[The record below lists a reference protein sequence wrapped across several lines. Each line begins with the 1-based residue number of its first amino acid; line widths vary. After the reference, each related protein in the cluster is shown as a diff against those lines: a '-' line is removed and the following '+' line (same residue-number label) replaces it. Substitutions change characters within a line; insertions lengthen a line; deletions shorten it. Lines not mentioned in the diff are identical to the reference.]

1 MRWSRYAY
9 SQPAANICMIQACY
23 QALQISA
30 FMGRVSEILS
40 IETTYIQF
48 AGHDC
53 TNECCKLI
61 LSNLERLLGHFIN
74 TSPSAS
80 HTSTKS
86 NNETSTDVKDQSL
99 PIQHKVKSTSMHGFY
114 CIWIDGCQAASH
126 YMPDCGSHCLTAFV
140 DKDGNLQACWQYL
153 PTQIPTHCP
162 RQTQSS
168 TKVSCQDLA
177 QVIARSER
185 SCCS

>member
-1 MRWSRYAY
+1 
-9 SQPAANICMIQACY
+9 MIQACY

-86 NNETSTDVKDQSL
+86 NNKTSTDVKDQSRTEL
-99 PIQHKVKSTSMHGFY
+99 PIQHKVRSASMRGFC
-114 CIWIDGCQAASH
+114 CI
-126 YMPDCGSHCLTAFV
+126 
-140 DKDGNLQACWQYL
+140 
-153 PTQIPTHCP
+153 
-162 RQTQSS
+162 
-168 TKVSCQDLA
+168 
-177 QVIARSER
+177 
-185 SCCS
+185 